1 MQTASVVIKD
11 SPGVSVSKKK
21 AQAKVDRVKGIDLI
35 SNVALLEAAQLKK
48 SENESWGESRDDND
62 SNDDDNNDDNDGD
75 EKQDDEYVHTP
86 NHYVPTKDKMNDESD
101 EVTEEEYKRI
111 NEEIYGDVN
120 ISLTDVELADKEKD
134 NEEMIVAG
142 HVNVNKEGVGNQ
154 FKDDAQAT
162 QKIEAM
168 TTEAITST
176 NDVSESESLDAFHQR
191 ITNLEKDVK

>member
-1 MQTASVVIKD
+1 
-11 SPGVSVSKKK
+11 
-21 AQAKVDRVKGIDLI
+21 
-35 SNVALLEAAQLKK
+35 
-48 SENESWGESRDDND
+48 
-62 SNDDDNNDDNDGD
+62 
-75 EKQDDEYVHTP
+75 
-86 NHYVPTKDKMNDESD
+86 MNDESD